1 MGKLVRRDKQ
11 LPVHETVVDRT
22 RARLTSPDDGAKT
35 HRAVTMRCQMSRS
48 SRDSVSIADFA
59 RHPDE
64 ELVRLALAERDRDQ
78 QLALAA
84 WEELIVRSLGRI
96 RKLVQ
101 AFRFPGKSEVR
112 IPRHSCNDLVQ
123 LSYLRARK
131 MLKGHKNPS
140 VAAFRSALNTCVR
153 NACMDWCRAELN
165 IDKHLAGSLDEVV
178 KDDQGRERGR
188 YDRETAR
195 GGGRWWT
202 DDVDAALDARDWVA
216 RRLGTLKNMDQR
228 KVLEMTFLEER
239 DVPEIATELKTSIAN
254 VHQLRS
260 RGLRELR
267 RGGP

>member
-1 MGKLVRRDKQ
+1 MSGV
-11 LPVHETVVDRT
+11 
-22 RARLTSPDDGAKT
+22 SPD
-35 HRAVTMRCQMSRS
+35 SI
-48 SRDSVSIADFA
+48 SIADVA
-59 RHPDE
+59 RLPE
-64 ELVRLALAERDRDQ
+64 GQLVRLALAERQRDE

-96 RKLVQ
+96 RKLVE
-101 AFRFPGKSEVR
+101 AFRFPGKSDVR
-112 IPRHSCNDLVQ
+112 IPRDSCDDLVQ

-131 MLKGHKNPS
+131 MLKGHKNVT

-153 NACMDWCRAELN
+153 NTCMDWCRAELN
-165 IDKHLAGSLDEVV
+165 IDKHVAGSLDEVV

-195 GGGRWWT
+195 DGGRWWT

-216 RRLGTLKNMDQR
+216 RRLGILKNTDQR
-228 KVLEMTFLEER
+228 KVLEMTFLEEQG
-239 DVPEIATELKTSIAN
+239 VPEIATELETSVAN